1 MHTNFLMPT
10 VIGLTLSI
18 VTAQATAAS
27 DWRYDEESDTVIFSY
42 TGNSETHSVLRAENE
57 SADKSGTWYYDESN
71 DYIVYSVNDS
81 RDHSALTSVSFN
93 TLGSDTTNES
103 VDKSDTW
110 YYDENSDYIV
120 YNVNDTRDHS
130 AQTIVSI
137 NSLGS
142 DTTPAFLAQ

>member
-1 MHTNFLMPT
+1 MPT

-18 VTAQATAAS
+18 VTAQAIAAS
-27 DWRYDEESDTVIFSY
+27 NWHYDEDSDTVAFSY
-42 TGNSETHSVLRAENE
+42 TGNSETRPALRAE
-57 SADKSGTWYYDESN
+57 
-71 DYIVYSVNDS
+71 
-81 RDHSALTSVSFN
+81 
-93 TLGSDTTNES
+93 NES